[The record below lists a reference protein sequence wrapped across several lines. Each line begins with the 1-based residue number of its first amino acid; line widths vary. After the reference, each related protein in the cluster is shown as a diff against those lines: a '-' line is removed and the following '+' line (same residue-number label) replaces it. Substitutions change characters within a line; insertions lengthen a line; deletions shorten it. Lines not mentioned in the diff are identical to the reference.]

1 MTSEHSF
8 HILVVDDEFAIL
20 KLITA
25 LLKTSGYK
33 TLSAMNGTEAF
44 ALFKE
49 HENEINL
56 LITDIVMPEMDGVEL
71 AVQIHRLRPDL
82 PVIFVSGFCQ
92 QIPGLLQYCQ
102 RVEKPFKPQELLKKI
117 ADILTPA
124 KGRAEGAH

>member
-1 MTSEHSF
+1 MKLQPGIISDRTNWGYNRLGYYMARNRRPAMAIEPSF
-8 HILVVDDEFAIL
+8 HVLVVDDELAIL

-33 TLSAMNGTEAF
+33 TLSAMNGREAF

-71 AVQIHRLRPDL
+71 AVQIH
-82 PVIFVSGFCQ
+82 
-92 QIPGLLQYCQ
+92 
-102 RVEKPFKPQELLKKI
+102 
-117 ADILTPA
+117 
-124 KGRAEGAH
+124 